1 LKEKYIIKLLEY
13 RLISKSIYIYMHVH
27 FIYMHVHFIYM
38 HDFKVTQLQSLC
50 WLTDGKKKKKKK
62 KSWVILG
69 LVQIALLLVI
79 KASLGQLV
87 WSINQSIF
95 LFLFYFFSFFIF
107 FSHIV
112 LLNIDNFTRG
122 TIFLVHTNFL
132 QDRCFLSPMTIYVSL
147 TISYENQ

>member
-27 FIYMHVHFIYM
+27 FIYMH
-38 HDFKVTQLQSLC
+38 DFKVTQLQSLC
-50 WLTDGKKKKKKK
+50 WLTDGKKKKK